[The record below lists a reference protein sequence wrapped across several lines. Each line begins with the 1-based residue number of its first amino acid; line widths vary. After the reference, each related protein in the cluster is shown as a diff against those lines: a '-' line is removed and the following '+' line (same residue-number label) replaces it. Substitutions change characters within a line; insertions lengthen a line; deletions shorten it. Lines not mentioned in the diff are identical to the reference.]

1 MNTYSKLRA
10 PRSPSLP
17 RQHGMTLLQVALILL
32 LLGALIASGFQVL
45 QSRTA
50 SRQAQEQAQALSWAD
65 QAVSAFAAANS
76 RLPCPAS
83 TPEGKEDCASGNSK
97 GYLPVATLDTF
108 FDGNSSSIIGS
119 SGTGKLA
126 SPVLYAVNRPAAA
139 ATSAPYAA
147 GSTASIDLAQAS
159 ARYSPPAYSGEDNAY
174 APREDFE
181 VPGTTAGAPATEF
194 AYDAINGLDFCASLG
209 QAAVAASSTGGLSTT
224 LGAGAA
230 SRVIAYGVAVAGPDA
245 AANDRFDD
253 ANLSNALTLA
263 DPAREN
269 AADYDDR
276 VRVRTF
282 ESLAQVVGCS
292 LLTSRAAG
300 NGRVAFA
307 DNVPTSS
314 LDLLADAAGIDDSVK
329 DTQESTVG
337 NAEDAVAGGQQA
349 VAFGTIGVVMAGVD
363 VAAAG
368 LDLAEAIV
376 LLTTNVVRCAVSLG
390 IECWRVPLSTAAL
403 IKQSVALGLNIA
415 ALAQNIAA
423 LGMNSAALSEADV
436 VLRLANSAVEAN
448 ATSLAEAVQRAHDS
462 AYGVCKDQKDPI
474 SGVVSSVCDP
484 KGLKQT
490 SEEAEAEAR
499 SAESK
504 RDAYY
509 NQYLVHWEDRNL
521 QYRIQ
526 GWNNMSSSVR
536 SQQLALLRLQL
547 QTARDYI
554 DQLILFDVLKAD
566 QKNYAERQK
575 QFQSLVDQYDDSD
588 ADRAAAIAECNKKG
602 SEADRTSCRAAL
614 EQIAASRNCE
624 KEPTEIEKIV
634 CESAASNVIYVK
646 TCVRDGVLEQFN
658 PNPSSDGTSASAA
671 GPYCLPALKDAITY
685 NNKKMAEHQIVV
697 DRLYAAAVSSGA
709 TKEFTNVWIEP
720 VKDADGNIITQGYWV
735 TSAPYNTRYPPGNQ
749 WPFCSKEMQE
759 QKQCNSLTALYPYW
773 TNGSYLPLIRRQNS
787 GFWLSYG
794 DAYREYKTRQQ
805 VAAKSRA
812 NADTTASQFADAVA
826 GYQQLLQVAFN
837 NSNSAGTELWLG
849 PNQTVKAADDRGA
862 VGPDRNAA
870 IQSAVSP

>member
-1 MNTYSKLRA
+1 MTLHANLRALRA
-10 PRSPSLP
+10 PSSA
-17 RQHGMTLLQVALILL
+17 RQRGMTLLQVALILL

-50 SRQAQEQAQALSWAD
+50 SRQSEQQAQALSWAD
-65 QAVSAFAAANS
+65 QAITAFAAANS

-108 FDGNSSSIIGS
+108 FDANSSSIIGA
-119 SGTGKLA
+119 SGGGKLP

-139 ATSAPYAA
+139 PAAAPYAA
-147 GSTASIDLAQAS
+147 SAGTSIDLALAS
-159 ARYSPPAYSGEDNAY
+159 ARYSPPAYNGEDNVYEA
-174 APREDFE
+174 RDDFE
-181 VPGTTAGAPATEF
+181 VPASTPGAPATAFE
-194 AYDAINGLDFCASLG
+194 YDAINGLDFCASLG
-209 QAAVAASSTGGLSTT
+209 QAAVAGSSGLSTT
-224 LGAGAA
+224 VAGS

-245 AANDRFDD
+245 GSNGRFDD

-263 DPAREN
+263 DPAKEN

-282 ESLAQVVGCS
+282 ESLAQLVGCS
-292 LLTSRAAG
+292 LLTSRLAS

-307 DNVPTSS
+307 DNVPVSS

-376 LLTTNVVRCAVSLG
+376 LLAQNVVRCAVSLG

-403 IKQSVALGLNIA
+403 VKQSVALGLNIA

-423 LGMNSAALSEADV
+423 LGQNSAALSEADV

-448 ATSLAEAVQRAHDS
+448 ATSLAEAIQRARDS
-462 AYGVCKDQKDPI
+462 AYGVCKDHRDPLT
-474 SGVVSSVCDP
+474 GAVSSVCDP

-490 SEEAEAEAR
+490 SEEAEAEAKA
-499 SAESK
+499 AETK

-509 NQYLVHWEDRNL
+509 NQYMLHWEDRNL

-526 GWNNMSSSVR
+526 GWGGMSTTER
-536 SQQLALLRLQL
+536 NRQLNLLRYQL
-547 QTARDYI
+547 QTARDYM
-554 DQLILFDVLKAD
+554 DALIAFDVLKAD
-566 QKNYAERQK
+566 QKNYAERLK
-575 QFQSLVDQYDDSD
+575 QFQSLIDQYDDSD
-588 ADRAAAIAECNKKG
+588 ADRAKALAECNKKG
-602 SEADRTSCRAAL
+602 AEADRISCRAAL
-614 EQIAASRNCE
+614 EQIAASKSCE
-624 KEPTEIEKIV
+624 KEPSEIERIV
-634 CESAASNVIYVK
+634 CESSASNVAYVK
-646 TCVRDGVLEQFN
+646 TCVRDGVLEQFVPTVN
-658 PNPSSDGTSASAA
+658 ADGTSASTA
-671 GPYCLPALKDAITY
+671 GPYCIPALKDAIVY
-685 NNKKMAEHQIVV
+685 NNGKMAEHQVIV
-697 DRLYAAAVSSGA
+697 DRLYDNAASSGA
-709 TKEFTNVWIEP
+709 TKEFSNVWIEP
-720 VKDADGNIITQGYWV
+720 VKDADGNVVTAGYWV
-735 TSAPYNTRYPPGNQ
+735 TSAPYASRYPPGNQ
-749 WPFCSKEMQE
+749 WPFCSAEMIQ
-759 QKQCNSLTALYPYW
+759 QKQCNSLTALFPYW
-773 TNGSYLPLIRRQNS
+773 KNGNYLPLIRRQGS

-794 DAYREYKTRQQ
+794 DAYREHKTRAQ

-812 NADTTASQFADAVA
+812 NADTTASQFAAAVA
-826 GYQQLLQVAFN
+826 GYQQLLKVAFN

-870 IQSAVSP
+870 VQSAVSP